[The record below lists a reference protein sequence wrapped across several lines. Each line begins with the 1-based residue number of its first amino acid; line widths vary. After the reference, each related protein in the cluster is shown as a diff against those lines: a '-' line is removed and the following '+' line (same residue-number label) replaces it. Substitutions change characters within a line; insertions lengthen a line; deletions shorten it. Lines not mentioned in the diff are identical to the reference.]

1 MRECVLVPTYK
12 RIELLFCC
20 LKRIREFEPN
30 IPIHLFPDRGTWK
43 DAFIHRLHILFDA
56 KIHIVADHDLY
67 GNTYNLMEA
76 YKWAWHAGYE
86 YIYMIESDVM
96 VHHDF
101 FSWHRKMHEEYRE
114 EGLFASMG
122 WIFNRHAPIAEG
134 ELFQPWYYSI
144 GVCFHRAQLASVI
157 LHATPSYYCDMAG
170 YVRTHFKDS
179 PLNDPQN
186 IAHFEQD
193 GLVQRIL
200 DREKMQTV
208 SPGIAKC
215 SHMGFVRSYGDEGA
229 GRGYEYLFDGRTDF
243 MERVERIEQLI
254 ADPYERAAFF
264 GKDIVSREIGR
275 EIPERIFHY
284 RISLPGG
291 WSTEFESP
299 LEIRKLP
306 KRIASVEIPQD
317 AKIEPVLT

>member
-1 MRECVLVPTYK
+1 MNEVVIVPCYL
-12 RIELLFCC
+12 RPELLYCC
-20 LKRIREFEPN
+20 LKRIRECQPK
-30 IPIHLFPDRGTWK
+30 IPIHLFPDRGTWPDHHIQK
-43 DAFIHRLHILFDA
+43 MQLWFDAEIHR
-56 KIHIVADHDLY
+56 VADHDLY
-67 GNTYNLMEA
+67 GNTYNTFEA
-76 YKWAWHAGYE
+76 FKWAWHAGYE
-86 YIYMIESDVM
+86 YIYLIESDVI

-101 FSWHRKMHEEYRE
+101 FAWHRKMHEEYDE

-122 WIFNRHAPIAEG
+122 WIFNRHAPIVDG
-134 ELFQPWYYSI
+134 EMFQHWYYSI
-144 GVCFHRAQLASVI
+144 GVCFQRERLASVI
-157 LHATPSYYCDMAG
+157 QHATPSYYCDMAG

-229 GRGYEYLFDGRTDF
+229 GRGYEDLFDGRTDF

-254 ADPYERAAFF
+254 ADPYERISFF
-264 GKDIVSREIGR
+264 GKDIVERELGR
-275 EIPERIFHY
+275 EIENRVFKY
-284 RISLPGG
+284 RLSLPGG

-299 LEIRKLP
+299 LEVRKLP
-306 KRIASVEIPQD
+306 RRLASVDIPHD
-317 AKIEPVLT
+317 ARIELVIP